1 MQVVEVSD
9 ISKIYGKQEA
19 LRDVSFIL
27 NRGEITAFLGPN
39 GAGKSSTMNIIAGT
53 ISATKG
59 KVLICGEDITENP
72 KKIKQSIGYL
82 PEYNPFYE
90 DMYVREYLEYA
101 ASLYLS
107 PSKVKQRVEEMIETV
122 NIRSEY
128 RKKIHSLSNGNKRRV
143 GFAQALIHNPDIL
156 ILDEPSNGL
165 DPNQHDKMMELIVEL
180 GKSKVILY
188 SSHRFD
194 DVSDIASHY
203 LILNKGNLVFDG
215 KAKDVSSIGD
225 LFYSLTK

>member
-1 MQVVEVSD
+1 MIEVCN
-9 ISKIYGKQEA
+9 ISKVYGKHEA
-19 LRDVSFIL
+19 LHDVSFKL

-39 GAGKSSTMNIIAGT
+39 GAGKSTTMNIIVGA

-59 KVLICGEDITENP
+59 RVLINGEDITENP
-72 KKIKQSIGYL
+72 LKIKQNIGYL
-82 PEYNPFYE
+82 PEYNPLYE

-101 ASLYLS
+101 AGIYLPHS
-107 PSKVKQRVEEMIETV
+107 SIEQRVDEMIETV
-122 NIRSEY
+122 SIESEY

-143 GFAQALIHNPDIL
+143 GLAQALIHNPEIL

-165 DPNQHDKMMELIVEL
+165 DPNQHAKMMELIVEL
-180 GKSKVILY
+180 GKSKVVLY

-203 LILNKGNLVFDG
+203 LILNKGNLAFDG
-215 KAKDVSSIGD
+215 KAEDVSSISD
-225 LFYSLTK
+225 LFYSYCK